1 MVDMRNHGLSERDSL
16 MDYES
21 LARDIH
27 GYLVETGLNRSS
39 AQLMLV
45 GHSLGAKTAMAFAMM
60 YPNLVDRLVSLDAS
74 PVDRNRLPHLNAST
88 EHMISSALRL
98 GSLKGMPLKN
108 AIKKIK
114 TEVKDPVLQT
124 ALLFNLNPDG
134 SFQLNL
140 DAIANN
146 QANIYGF
153 PDLGSTYDG
162 PCLLLNGAQS
172 F

>member
-114 TEVKDPVLQT
+114 SEV
-124 ALLFNLNPDG
+124 
-134 SFQLNL
+134 
-140 DAIANN
+140 
-146 QANIYGF
+146 
-153 PDLGSTYDG
+153 
-162 PCLLLNGAQS
+162 
-172 F
+172 